1 VSPPR
6 VDFYVSGDSGADVR
20 LRLAC
25 RVAEKAYLAKQKI
38 VVLLDDA
45 EALRRFDE
53 LLWTFGDGSFV
64 PHETLVAP
72 QARGGQQAGTP
83 CEAPVVLTTGAL
95 PEGHADVLLNLAGA
109 VPPFFGNFARV
120 AEFLDARPEVRAA
133 GRERFKAYRA
143 RSIEPQTHNL

>member
-1 VSPPR
+1 VAPPR
-6 VDFYVSGDSGADVR
+6 VDFYLAEASGADVR

-25 RVAEKAYLAKQKI
+25 RVAEKAYLAKQKV

-64 PHETLVAP
+64 PHDAVTQPGA
-72 QARGGQQAGTP
+72 A
-83 CEAPVVLTTGAL
+83 CEAAVALTTGAL
-95 PEGHADVLLNLAGA
+95 PADHADVLINLSGGL
-109 VPPFFGNFARV
+109 PPFFEGFARV

-133 GRERFKAYRA
+133 GRERFKVYRGK
-143 RSIEPQTHNL
+143 SIEPQTHNV

>member
-1 VSPPR
+1 MPPR

-64 PHETLVAP
+64 PHDTVA
-72 QARGGQQAGTP
+72 QAGAA
-83 CEAPVVLTTGAL
+83 CDAPVALTTGAL
-95 PEGHADVLLNLAGA
+95 PDGHADVLIKLAGA
-109 VPPFFGNFARV
+109 VPPFYASFARV

-143 RSIEPQTHNL
+143 QSIEPQTHNL

>member
-1 VSPPR
+1 MPPR
-6 VDFYVSGDSGADVR
+6 VDFYLSDEAGAEVR

-25 RVAEKAYLAKQKI
+25 RIAEKAYLARQKV

-45 EALRRFDE
+45 ESLRRLDE

-64 PHETLVAP
+64 PHDAVSVAD
-72 QARGGQQAGTP
+72 AA
-83 CEAPVVLTTGAL
+83 CEAPVALSTGAL
-95 PEGHADVLLNLAGA
+95 PSNHADVLLNLSGA
-109 VPPFFGNFARV
+109 VPPFFEKFSRV

-143 RSIEPQTHNL
+143 RSIEPQTHNVGG